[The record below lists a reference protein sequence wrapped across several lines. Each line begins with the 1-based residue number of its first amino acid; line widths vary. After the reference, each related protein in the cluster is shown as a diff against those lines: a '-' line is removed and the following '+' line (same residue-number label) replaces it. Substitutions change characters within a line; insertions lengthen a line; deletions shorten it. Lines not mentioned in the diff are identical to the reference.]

1 MKKKV
6 SGTFFLQHRALRAT
20 EKGVRYLY
28 LLTDLGGT
36 YTTTVRTE
44 TADFADH
51 ADKLIKTK
59 VSGTFFS
66 LTPCAPGAPD
76 DNPVVD
82 SVSRTDHRV
91 ITTVL
96 YYTTRPASTG

>member
-1 MKKKV
+1 MRLQVAGYRGQRRIGLGPGRKKGVRYLFLTPCVLKKKV

-28 LLTDLGGT
+28 LLTGLGGT

-59 VSGTFFS
+59 VSGTFF
-66 LTPCAPGAPD
+66 L
-76 DNPVVD
+76 
-82 SVSRTDHRV
+82 
-91 ITTVL
+91 
-96 YYTTRPASTG
+96 